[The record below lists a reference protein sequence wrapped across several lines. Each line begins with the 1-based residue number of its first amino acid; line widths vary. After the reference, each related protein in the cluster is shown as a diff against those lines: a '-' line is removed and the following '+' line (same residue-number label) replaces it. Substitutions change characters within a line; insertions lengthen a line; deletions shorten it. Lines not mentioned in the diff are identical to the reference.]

1 MSKHSL
7 GASVL
12 GCLHME
18 QTSSCEACEDPKG
31 RLYSGLPGVLARVTA
46 DGKVTSKVERCDACE
61 LFTGDEAAERVLRAH
76 LARLRQRKAK
86 SKGGAGA

>member
-1 MSKHSL
+1 MSEHSL

-31 RLYSGLPGVLARVTA
+31 RFYSGLPGVLARVTA
-46 DGKVTSKVERCDACE
+46 DGKITSKVERCDACE
-61 LFTGDEAAERVLRAH
+61 LFTSDEAAERVLRAH
-76 LARLRQRKAK
+76 LTRLRRK
-86 SKGGAGA
+86 GREL